1 MLPLDSLLLLISFL
15 QLRTVIGS
23 DFSVMSSEFK
33 QCVRG
38 AQQPKLGECLG
49 QSALNFIQRLDESDN
64 VRFVEDFV
72 TVKSEAPAMRSLA
85 NVLDTDPVD
94 FRGILENAGAV
105 MGQRSLEWHM
115 DGLYPGLMFKIG
127 PTADANSVAEFV
139 LDGAGQGE
147 RQFGFEEPTTGRLLA
162 KQYLLPFLLGLKFN
176 LVALVPLLFAG
187 ICLLLKKSLFL
198 VKLAVYVSSFLGLG
212 GIMGSL
218 GGLSGGGFGGFGSF
232 GGPNFGFGGGLHG
245 HRPVGHFPGKTTVFG
260 HGDELHHQYDVH
272 EASPYR
278 RTERKVRFEQPR
290 VAEVTPSQTNPVHKS
305 VHKSPTEDRFYDF
318 ENQRRASNKLH
329 AASLEQEGDS
339 LMRNFQDA
347 SGMKGWQAVDEMW
360 GCLTTETER
369 LVDAAAR
376 DNSTWEISDYL
387 SIEPQ
392 TVQESSRRRMD
403 TDGLAGKLLDL
414 VQGRALRV
422 KLPRQLTISN
432 AIDDFGNELGLD
444 QGRKKKDKDKHMAMM
459 GGMIMVATL
468 AQMFLGK
475 VILIAGSAFIM
486 AKIALVISLL
496 GSLKKGSTGHS
507 GSGGG
512 GGGGGT
518 EHVVVHSSH
527 ESGWHRSMPTH
538 DYVSSQ
544 LEQVEEPPLGGPME
558 FYQAYQM
565 EPLKRRLHQAEVN
578 PQQPVPEATKPTRG
592 FL

>member
-1 MLPLDSLLLLISFL
+1 MSPLDLVFLLLCSL
-15 QLRTVIGS
+15 QLKSVVTS
-23 DFSVMSSEFK
+23 DLSAVSSEFK

-38 AQQPKLGECLG
+38 AQKPKLSECLG
-49 QSALNFIQRLDESDN
+49 RSALNFIQRLDESDN

-72 TVKSEAPAMRSLA
+72 TVKSETAAVRSLA

-212 GIMGSL
+212 GVFGSL
-218 GGLSGGGFGGFGSF
+218 GGLGGLGGGFGGGNFGSF
-232 GGPNFGFGGGLHG
+232 GGSNFGFGGGFHG
-245 HRPVGHFPGKTTVFG
+245 PHRPVGHFPGKTTVFG
-260 HGDELHHQYDVH
+260 QGDELHHQYDVH

-278 RTERKVRFEQPR
+278 RTEQKVRFEQPR
-290 VAEVTPSQTNPVHKS
+290 AAELPAQAPPTMGHPPIKP
-305 VHKSPTEDRFYDF
+305 PTEDRFYDF
-318 ENQRRASNKLH
+318 ENQRRPSNKLLT
-329 AASLEQEGDS
+329 ASLEQEDGL

-347 SGMKGWQAVDEMW
+347 SGMKGWQAVD
-360 GCLTTETER
+360 CLGIESER
-369 LVDAAAR
+369 LLDYAAR
-376 DNSTWEISDYL
+376 DNSTWQISDYL
-387 SIEPQ
+387 SIEPLDGLE
-392 TVQESSRRRMD
+392 TQERRRMD
-403 TDGLAGKLLDL
+403 LGLAGKIMGLF
-414 VQGRALRV
+414 QAKALRIQM
-422 KLPRQLTISN
+422 PRQLTISN
-432 AIDDFGNELGLD
+432 AIDDFGSELGFD

-459 GGMIMVATL
+459 GGMIMMATL

-496 GSLKKGSTGHS
+496 GSLKKGTTGHS
-507 GSGGG
+507 GSSGGG
-512 GGGGGT
+512 GTT

-538 DYVSSQ
+538 DYTSIHTM
-544 LEQVEEPPLGGPME
+544 EQVEEPPME

-565 EPLKRRLHQAEVN
+565 EPLKRRLHQPETTA
-578 PQQPVPEATKPTRG
+578 PQFHPETTKPTPG